1 MLLIDECVLDMQT
14 FRYVNMDYI
23 FFSSMAQNTPD
34 ELVVSYDIAC
44 QWSKNIWKR
53 LESYQRVLNHRIN
66 TITFLI
72 PKFHLPAHQ
81 EYCGAHYS
89 FNLTIHVGRTDGE
102 AVERGW
108 AFVNA
113 FAGSVKE
120 MGPGSRRDKLDDV
133 FGDYN
138 WRKVTHLRKR
148 LV

>member
-1 MLLIDECVLDMQT
+1 MNV
-14 FRYVNMDYI
+14 DYL
-23 FFSSMAQNTPD
+23 FFSSLAQNTPS

-44 QWSKNIWKR
+44 QWSKNIWTR
-53 LESYQRVLNHRIN
+53 LEKYECVPDHRRY

-72 PKFHLPAHQ
+72 PKFHLPAHR
-81 EYCGAHYS
+81 EYCGANYS

-113 FAGSVKE
+113 FTGSTKE

-138 WRKVTHLRKR
+138 WRKVTQLCE
-148 LV
+148 LVLSILLLVILVHDLI